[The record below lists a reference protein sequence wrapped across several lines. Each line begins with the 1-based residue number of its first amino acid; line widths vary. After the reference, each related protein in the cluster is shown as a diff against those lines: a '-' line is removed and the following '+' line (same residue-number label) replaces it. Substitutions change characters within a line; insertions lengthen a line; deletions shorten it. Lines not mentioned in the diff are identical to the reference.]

1 SWFINY
7 SDSGIYDWY
16 FNSSDSYGG
25 VSVENL
31 TITVNDTLLSFTSI
45 SPLSDPSTE
54 QGMAQ
59 TFNVT
64 MNRTAN
70 VTWYLNGSIVQVNES
85 IISAEYVNS
94 TAGVG
99 VYNISAAANDSI
111 DSAMKSWNWTVG
123 DQSTYNVT
131 GYVFDN
137 YGTGLEGVLVQ
148 NLSSQNT
155 TMVSGDYLI
164 TGLVNGTYNF
174 SYSRAGFNTDYLEV
188 IISGADNT
196 SANKTIYDTTP
207 PASISSPIM
216 ISGNFFIN
224 NTWINPSELDFNHT
238 MFMDSNETI
247 LTNVSNTSSDL
258 NLTWS
263 PHYIQN
269 ISAQTVDIYGNM
281 NQTKVWFNATIP
293 NNAPIQTQ
301 IGNLT
306 ISEGQ
311 WLNFTINATD
321 PDNDNVVYD
330 TNATKGTFN
339 TTTGNFSWFI
349 NYSDSGIYDWYFNS

>member
-31 TITVNDTLLSFTSI
+31 TINVNDTLLSFTSI

-54 QGMAQ
+54 QGTAQ

-64 MNRTAN
+64 LNRTAN
-70 VTWYLNGSIVQVNES
+70 VTWYMNGTIVQVNES

-99 VYNISAAANDSI
+99 TYNISAVASDI
-111 DSAMKSWNWTVG
+111 YDSAIKSWNWTVG
-123 DQSTYNVT
+123 TQSVYIVS

-137 YGTGLEGVLVQ
+137 NGIGLEGVLVQ
-148 NLSSQNT
+148 NFSNQNT
-155 TMVSGDYLI
+155 TIASGLYSI
-164 TGLVNGTYNF
+164 SGLVNGTYNF
-174 SYSRAGFNTDYLEV
+174 SYSISGFNTDYLEV
-188 IISGADNT
+188 TIAGADNT

-216 ISGNFFIN
+216 ITGNFFIN

-238 MFMDSNETI
+238 MFMDINETI
-247 LTNVSNTSSDL
+247 ITNVSNTSTDL

-263 PHYIQN
+263 PHYNQN
-269 ISAQTVDIYGNM
+269 ISAQTVDIYGNT
-281 NQTKVWFNATIP
+281 NQTKVWLNATIP
-293 NNAPIQTQ
+293 NNIPVQSALT
-301 IGNLT
+301 NLT
-306 ISEGQ
+306 QTAGTLIQ
-311 WLNFTINATD
+311 FTVSATD
-321 PDNDNVVYD
+321 ADTDPITYG
-330 TNATKGTFN
+330 TNATNG
-339 TTTGNFSWFI
+339 
-349 NYSDSGIYDWYFNS
+349 